1 MAKKTSESIA
11 LADSDLTLYGVRE
24 TWQKIRSALSDGT
37 LRSLDIGEVTECD
50 TAGVQLLLVS
60 ISALNESGSRNAV
73 QGSSR
78 AVTEALE
85 RCGFPGSVL
94 TGSAV

>member
-1 MAKKTSESIA
+1 MAMKSSESIT
-11 LADSDLTLYGVRE
+11 LAGGDLTLYGVGE
-24 TWQKIRSALSDGT
+24 TWKKIRSFLSNGT
-37 LRSLDIGEVTECD
+37 LRCLDISEVTECD

-60 ISALNESGSRNAV
+60 ISALNESGSRGAV

-85 RCGFPGSVL
+85 RCGFPGAVL
-94 TGSAV
+94 TGTAV